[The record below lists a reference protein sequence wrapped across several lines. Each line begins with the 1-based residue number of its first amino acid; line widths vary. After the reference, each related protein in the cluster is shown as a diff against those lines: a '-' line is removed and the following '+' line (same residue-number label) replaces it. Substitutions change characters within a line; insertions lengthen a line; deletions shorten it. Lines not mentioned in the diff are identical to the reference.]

1 MLASDARADDN
12 PSMPAS
18 EHGRLSNWRDT
29 AGVSREQARELAAR
43 LELRAKAADEVSA
56 RDAYLEL
63 LAISAGERV
72 LDVGCGSGAV
82 TRAIARRVGERGRV
96 VGFDASPALLELA
109 AQYAKEAGLAARI
122 EWQAGD
128 CRALP
133 FGDASFDASLAATVL
148 AHVPDPVPA
157 IKDMVRVTRIGGR
170 VGIFDFDG
178 DCFLIA
184 HPDRDVTRRVV
195 AATCDHSAVNGQ
207 LVRELPGLL
216 ASLGVEQVKV
226 QAFMPLEREPGSF
239 YANLAE
245 RAGQTAAKVG
255 AISEAE
261 AKRWQEEL
269 SRTIGAGRFIG
280 GRLHLFVWGRRGA

>member
-1 MLASDARADDN
+1 
-12 PSMPAS
+12 
-18 EHGRLSNWRDT
+18 
-29 AGVSREQARELAAR
+29 
-43 LELRAKAADEVSA
+43 
-56 RDAYLEL
+56 YLEL

-109 AQYAKEAGLAARI
+109 AQYAREAGLAARI

-157 IKDMVRVTRIGGR
+157 IKHMVRVTRIGGR

-195 AATCDHSAVNGQ
+195 AATGDHSAVNGQ
-207 LVRELPGLL
+207 LVREL
-216 ASLGVEQVKV
+216 
-226 QAFMPLEREPGSF
+226 RSF

-245 RAGQTAAKVG
+245 RAGQAAGRVG

>member
-1 MLASDARADDN
+1 
-12 PSMPAS
+12 
-18 EHGRLSNWRDT
+18 
-29 AGVSREQARELAAR
+29 EQARELAAR

-96 VGFDASPALLELA
+96 VGFDASPALP
-109 AQYAKEAGLAARI
+109 GLAARI

-157 IKDMVRVTRIGGR
+157 IKHMVRVTRIGGG
-170 VGIFDFDG
+170 VGMFDFDG

-207 LVRELPGLL
+207 LGRDLPGLL